1 VVNEVVKEWSVF
13 NPRIATSPKR
23 LRLRLAA
30 MLLAIVAMA
39 LIFVFASEQSW
50 ELLHRLWRVLAERA
64 SAIATESG
72 LPVF

>member
-1 VVNEVVKEWSVF
+1 
-13 NPRIATSPKR
+13 
-23 LRLRLAA
+23 